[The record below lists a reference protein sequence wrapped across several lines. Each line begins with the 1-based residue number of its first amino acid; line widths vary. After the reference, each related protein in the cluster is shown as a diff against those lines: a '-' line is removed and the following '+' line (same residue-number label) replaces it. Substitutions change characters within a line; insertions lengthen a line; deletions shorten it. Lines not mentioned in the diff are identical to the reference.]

1 MSTGSTE
8 YAGSEYGGNIQPP
21 ASTLGGSIS
30 QNIKKE
36 IVLNLNALAQ
46 AGVINS
52 VVELDTGKDPLTID
66 PQAGYPF
73 ALVGMPVIT
82 ADYEDSATN
91 KRTYRFDVLIATS
104 YEYLA
109 DQNEGVESILDAVL
123 NQFDNNFTLSGAAI
137 ATVLP
142 VEVLTIPVST
152 AMKSLVCFMLTLK
165 VQTLF
170 QITNPSP

>member
-1 MSTGSTE
+1 MSQGSTE
-8 YAGSEYGGNIQPP
+8 YGGSEYGGNVQPP

-36 IVLNLNALAQ
+36 IVLNLNALVQ
-46 AGVINS
+46 AGVLNTVI
-52 VVELDTGKDPLTID
+52 ELDTGKDPLTIE
-66 PQAGYPF
+66 PAAGYPF

-82 ADYEDSATN
+82 ADYEDQATN

-104 YEYLA
+104 YQYLA

-123 NQFDNNFTLSGAAI
+123 NQFDNNFTLAGAAI

-142 VEVLTIPVST
+142 IEVLTIPVST
-152 AMKSLVCFMLTLK
+152 ATKDLVCFLVTIRA
-165 VQTLF
+165 QALF
-170 QITNPSP
+170 TWSNPNP